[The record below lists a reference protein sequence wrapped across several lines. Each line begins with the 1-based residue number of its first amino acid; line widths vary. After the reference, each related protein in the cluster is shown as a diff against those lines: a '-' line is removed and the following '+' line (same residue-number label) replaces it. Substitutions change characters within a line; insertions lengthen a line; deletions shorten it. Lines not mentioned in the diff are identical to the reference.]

1 MKYKDLYDEDILELF
16 GEHRESIENLE
27 LNGFEVDLNAILDI
41 LGIETKTTFN
51 KEYNNYDF
59 KNKLIYVTEGNSLQF
74 RKIEVANAL
83 SIYLLKIY
91 DFRKLVSSFQLSYVA
106 DKLLLPNKLLEKGV
120 REFYISNKHLIDY
133 YKFKYKTNNT
143 DEILDFILDKAII
156 VDVTLDSILVLPK
169 EMVKYRTLVYLKDRE
184 NLVKNEILKLRNG

>member
-91 DFRKLVSSFQLSYVA
+91 DFRKLVNSFQLSYVA

-120 REFYISNKHLIDY
+120 REFYNSNKHLIDY

>member
-59 KNKLIYVTEGNSLQF
+59 KKQV
-74 RKIEVANAL
+74 
-83 SIYLLKIY
+83 
-91 DFRKLVSSFQLSYVA
+91 
-106 DKLLLPNKLLEKGV
+106 
-120 REFYISNKHLIDY
+120 
-133 YKFKYKTNNT
+133 
-143 DEILDFILDKAII
+143 
-156 VDVTLDSILVLPK
+156 
-169 EMVKYRTLVYLKDRE
+169 
-184 NLVKNEILKLRNG
+184 NLCNRG